1 MKVIHRGRRV
11 RHISLKSLLR
21 DSAERN
27 SAAWLIG
34 MRRSF
39 HHYRAEEGGEESTPS
54 SAFSLLLF
62 QHLNEVSSV
71 IILITM
77 WSGMCLV
84 VNWRLARRSL
94 TCHMSLLWRG
104 EEASVYSVTCV
115 FIYTHTHIQMR
126 SVAEGFKLS
135 SAVGSIEV
143 KPDCSNK
150 RVPGLK
156 TGRHKLGLS

>member
-39 HHYRAEEGGEESTPS
+39 HHYSAEEGGEESTPS

-104 EEASVYSVTCV
+104 EEASVYGVTCV
-115 FIYTHTHIQMR
+115 FIHTHTHI
-126 SVAEGFKLS
+126 FKWGVL
-135 SAVGSIEV
+135 
-143 KPDCSNK
+143 
-150 RVPGLK
+150 R
-156 TGRHKLGLS
+156 RGLSFHLLWVRLRWSQTAVTKGCLD